1 MNSVIPRTATSSPR
15 QPVRPFDQV
24 SHEHIYKIRSRKL
37 HALLS
42 TAFLGTVQCSH
53 YYAPSHRAEALS
65 DDARLTSVCL
75 SVAYIV
81 NNSRTERHRKTI
93 IGTQV
98 AYVTRDSD
106 TAFKVKRSRV
116 NLQGHGNIVADSRTS
131 LIFVNSLIFMAPTAI
146 GSKAR
151 WAPQA

>member
-1 MNSVIPRTATSSPR
+1 MP
-15 QPVRPFDQV
+15 
-24 SHEHIYKIRSRKL
+24 
-37 HALLS
+37 
-42 TAFLGTVQCSH
+42 
-53 YYAPSHRAEALS
+53 LS
-65 DDARLTSVCL
+65 DVCRSDVCL
-75 SVAYIV
+75 SVAYIG